1 VIIEPSRR
9 FAEKIFIGEM
19 LALKDWVDQMVCNEC
34 QELISDYIDGEL
46 ELGEQVKI
54 ERHLGDCEP
63 CRAVRDD
70 LLQIVHFSHQLPE
83 HSPSGALW
91 ARIQSDLKE
100 QQPAGVWSRAGA
112 WWNRI
117 KSRQFDLSIPQMAA
131 AAAALA
137 IVISLGV
144 IALRQNAA
152 TNVTSLASS
161 VTAPDSQMQP
171 LSNSD
176 LQQLEKQ
183 ISSLSAT
190 IEQRKIDWDPQLRV
204 KFEKN
209 MTLIEQSLA
218 ECRHQLSDNPG
229 DDISQ
234 ELMLNAYREKVR
246 LLEDLE
252 NF

>member
-1 VIIEPSRR
+1 
-9 FAEKIFIGEM
+9 
-19 LALKDWVDQMVCNEC
+19 MVCNEC
-34 QELISDYIDGEL
+34 QELLSDYIDGEL

-91 ARIQSDLKE
+91 ARIQSDIGE
-100 QQPAGVWSRAGA
+100 QPAGFWSRAGA
-112 WWNRI
+112 WWVRT
-117 KSRQFDLSIPQMAA
+117 KGRHFDLSIPQMVA

-137 IVISLGV
+137 IIISIGAIV
-144 IALRQNAA
+144 SRQSS
-152 TNVTSLASS
+152 TTGELSLVNPVAG
-161 VTAPDSQMQP
+161 APSQVRM
-171 LSNSD
+171 LSNPD

-190 IEQRKIDWDPQLRV
+190 IEQRKVSWDPQLRV

-209 MTLIEQSLA
+209 MSLIEQSLA
-218 ECRHQLSDNPG
+218 ECRHQLNDNPG

-246 LLEDLE
+246 LLEGVE
-252 NF
+252 SF